1 MWSGAVLSLHWQ
13 LLKQL
18 YLTSSGPSMDLSY
31 LLLKRWHEKKTIWK
45 PDPHVVE
52 FLYGWL
58 IVCSSLSSAFQHE
71 GKAHTGPHS
80 PYRIYHMVDRS
91 SFASWRIGMSSRW
104 CNELQTK
111 YRWKAKTCLR
121 PVERPVELF
130 LKTHTIFVP
139 SGLLL
144 GCGCWGNVILDAFR
158 LFLSWGIWDP
168 HPTTSIAAKK
178 LHLHS
183 RPVVMMKVITDSVSV
198 LFEATVNLNHRPWS
212 VSFKA
217 GSSS

>member
-1 MWSGAVLSLHWQ
+1 MCIAGLVLFLFQLLHNTTQIETEPLRTPAWYLLVRLLPPFITGDESKSYLSYKRALQLSSRFEIIFLFGVFLTWGKESENRLSWYKDALVDTMWSGAVLSLHWQ

-91 SFASWRIGMSSRW
+91 SLASWRIGMSSRW

-121 PVERPVELF
+121 PVERPV
-130 LKTHTIFVP
+130 
-139 SGLLL
+139 
-144 GCGCWGNVILDAFR
+144 
-158 LFLSWGIWDP
+158 
-168 HPTTSIAAKK
+168 
-178 LHLHS
+178 
-183 RPVVMMKVITDSVSV
+183 
-198 LFEATVNLNHRPWS
+198 
-212 VSFKA
+212 
-217 GSSS
+217 